1 MMNILK
7 FNSNLLGTI
16 KTPVL
21 SDETQNFLLM
31 VIAIHDDAEE
41 KLLVHT
47 KNVIQK
53 MNIQLKPFNLY

>member
-7 FNSNLLGTI
+7 FNNNLLGTI

-21 SDETQNFLLM
+21 SDETQNFLLK
-31 VIAIHDDAEE
+31 VIAIHDDAKE

-53 MNIQLKPFNLY
+53 MDFLL